1 MSDLDELI
9 TQAQTAKKTLDGFY
23 AATKAIEKKRQA
35 ATREYEALCR
45 NIHAAVGPL
54 KERTLTTNLSRSRY
68 YEIVTCTADTYYVR
82 PVMRTGK
89 PGKEGGDYTRKVKF
103 VGSLLP
109 VTDESD
115 PVYTKW
121 QRNKICNTLEGKEA
135 GLEWL

>member
-35 ATREYEALCR
+35 ATRAYEALCR
-45 NIHAAVGPL
+45 NIHAVTGPL
-54 KERTLTTNLSRSRY
+54 KERTLTTNLTRSRY
-68 YEIVTCTADTYYVR
+68 YEIENVNPERYFVTAITKN
-82 PVMRTGK
+82 TGK
-89 PGKEGGDYTRKVKF
+89 QGTRRVKII
-103 VGSLLP
+103 GSLLP

-121 QRNKICNTLEGKEA
+121 KRNKICETLEGKEA